1 MKEILTRT
9 LSGALY
15 IVVLL
20 CAVLFSESAFLALVL
35 VFGVICLKELQRL
48 LKFKSYLAYAILLA
62 FLIFFSYL
70 KVEFYATLILLMMT
84 ILVKLLLIRDLVT
97 RNKIPLFE
105 EKKYVLAI
113 FYLISSFVFLTLI
126 PSFMGTYVPG
136 LLIGVFLLVW
146 TNDTFAFLIGKNFGR
161 HKLFERISPKK
172 TIEGFLGGVIF
183 SCLVSYL
190 IFIFTHL
197 LTPILWLG
205 LALVVSIFGT
215 FGDLIQ
221 SKLKRQADVKDSG
234 TLMPGHGGLFDR
246 LDSILFASTFVYG
259 FLLITQHVS

>member
-1 MKEILTRT
+1 MKEILTRA

-15 IVVLL
+15 ILVLV
-20 CAVLFSESAFLALVL
+20 CAVLFSEKAFLVLIL
-35 VFGVICLKELQRL
+35 VFGVVCLKELQRL
-48 LKFKSYLAYAILLA
+48 LNLKSYLAYAILAA
-62 FLIFFSYL
+62 FLFFFSYL
-70 KVEFYATLILLMMT
+70 KTEFYATLVLLMVT
-84 ILVKLLLIRDLVT
+84 LLVKLLLIRDLIT

-105 EKKYVLAI
+105 EKKYVLVI
-113 FYLISSFVFLTLI
+113 FYLISAFVFLTLI
-126 PSFMGTYVPG
+126 PGFSGKYLPK
-136 LLIGVFLLVW
+136 LLIGVFILVW
-146 TNDTFAFLIGKNFGR
+146 TNDTFAYLIGKNFGK

-197 LTPILWLG
+197 LTPVLWLG
-205 LALVVSIFGT
+205 LALIVSVFGT

-234 TLMPGHGGLFDR
+234 SLMPGHGGLFDR
-246 LDSILFASTFVYG
+246 LDSVLFASTFVYG